1 MGIAKRQMEED
12 EARGWSSVGEKWCC
26 PGHVEDDAL
35 ERLIA
40 GSATSKLCSY
50 CGRER
55 DEPFAAEVDLIVE
68 RIATSLPFEWA
79 SADDEGVAWEGGYVG
94 ETLDTWTLI
103 TDGLNWPLNDSE
115 LITDVV
121 SALPEIAWVQRDY
134 YALSPSDRLLFGWDQ
149 FGRIVKHRS
158 RYFFSNWGSEQR
170 GPFPDR
176 DWVSPGELLS
186 AIGEAVIAAN
196 LVREINQNELYLYRA
211 RVHPRDRQPEGASQL
226 GAPPAERV
234 VSSSRMSPAGISM
247 FYGALDPDT
256 AAAEA
261 RSANPDGEAVTLA
274 QFEPLRQLRIVDL
287 SEQPDV
293 PSLFDIERRELRH
306 ALIFLRRF
314 VAEIAREFVRDERIH
329 IEYVPT
335 QIVTEWFAT
344 KFSAAGGGIDGLLY
358 QSSRSPGG
366 VNVALF
372 IDDRGCRDP
381 DVMND
386 DALLIYRKDS

>member
-1 MGIAKRQMEED
+1 MGMAKRQMEED

-26 PGHVEDDAL
+26 ADHVEDEAL
-35 ERLIA
+35 KELIA
-40 GSATSKLCSY
+40 INAISNACSY
-50 CGRER
+50 CGCER
-55 DEPFAAEVDLIVE
+55 DDPFAVEVDLIVE

-79 SADDEGVAWEGGYVG
+79 GADDEGVGWEGGYVDK
-94 ETLDTWTLI
+94 TLDTWTLV
-103 TDGLNWPLNDSE
+103 TDGLDEPLNDSE
-115 LITDVV
+115 LIADVV
-121 SALPEIAWVQRDY
+121 FALPEIAWVQRDH

-158 RYFFSNWGSEQR
+158 RYFFSDWGNESR
-170 GPFPDR
+170 TPFPDR

-186 AIGEAVIAAN
+186 AIGEAVVVAG
-196 LVREINQNELYLYRA
+196 LVRELNPGDALYRA
-211 RVHPRDRQPEGASQL
+211 RTHSHDEAPEGAPQL

-234 VSSSRMSPAGISM
+234 VNSSRMSPAGISM

-261 RSANPDGEAVTLA
+261 RSASPDDEALTVA
-274 QFEPLRQLRIVDL
+274 RFEPLRPIRVVDL

-293 PSLFDIERRELRH
+293 PSLLDVERRELRH

-314 VAEIAREFVRDERIH
+314 VTEIAREFVRDERIH

-344 KFSAAGGGIDGLLY
+344 EFNAFGGGIDGLLY

-366 VNVALF
+366 INAALF

-381 DVMND
+381 DVEND
-386 DALLIYRKDS
+386 DALLVYRQDP